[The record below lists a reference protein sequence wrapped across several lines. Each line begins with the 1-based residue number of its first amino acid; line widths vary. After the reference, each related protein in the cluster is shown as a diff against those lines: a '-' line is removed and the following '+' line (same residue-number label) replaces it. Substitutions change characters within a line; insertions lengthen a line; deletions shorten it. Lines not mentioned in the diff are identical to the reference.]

1 MDTLA
6 AENQQ
11 DWLRG
16 VRGFVNILSGVVND
30 QSWNLEDS
38 RPYTLPGGY
47 QAIGNPGNG
56 YAIEG
61 RPIAVT
67 PSGGVAVSNGTLML
81 LLGAVAVFLYKS

>member
-16 VRGFVNILSGVVND
+16 IRGFVNIAAGVVND
-30 QSWNLEDS
+30 QSWAGQDGRAYNS
-38 RPYTLPGGY
+38 PYGY
-47 QAIGNPGNG
+47 QSIGAPGTG
-56 YAIEG
+56 YAVEG
-61 RPIAVT
+61 RPISVT

-81 LLGAVAVFLYKS
+81 ILGAAAVFLFMK